1 MGLVKL
7 VAGCIWL
14 VQLQSCK
21 AATKFYLSV
30 RSRNLENRGI
40 AKKAP
45 FLFYHNSVQSGESGG
60 GYKKTPTAVLK
71 ILNSNLSVHCVGVQ

>member
-1 MGLVKL
+1 
-7 VAGCIWL
+7 
-14 VQLQSCK
+14 
-21 AATKFYLSV
+21 V